1 MALFYQNVIM
11 IYTCLNDEKIV
22 QANTLNS
29 VTKGSNRV
37 IYWQEIDFF
46 SAGLKLA
53 TIWLIYQGEDL
64 CLVLITKKKKKTI
77 DTSLSLMIF
86 RNKEHQ
92 MVA

>member
-64 CLVLITKKKKKTI
+64 CKMNSSCFDYKKKKTI
-77 DTSLSLMIF
+77 DTS
-86 RNKEHQ
+86 
-92 MVA
+92 

>member
-1 MALFYQNVIM
+1 M

-64 CLVLITKKKKKTI
+64 CKMNSSCIDYKKKKLLIPANLWWFSGT
-77 DTSLSLMIF
+77 
-86 RNKEHQ
+86 RNQ